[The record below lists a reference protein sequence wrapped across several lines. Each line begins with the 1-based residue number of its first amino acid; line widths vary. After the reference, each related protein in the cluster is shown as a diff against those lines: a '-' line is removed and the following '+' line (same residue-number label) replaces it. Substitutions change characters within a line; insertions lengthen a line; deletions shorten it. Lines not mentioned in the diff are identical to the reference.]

1 MARAPKV
8 LEYNKMKAPELKKL
22 CEQRD
27 IQCKMVVKDMVEAL
41 KLEEQGKWVFHTEQ
55 EKLKKG
61 GYLIKIDYRNKE
73 DLIKMSALV
82 EKKLSKRLDV
92 YSMNRLWFKM
102 DDEFI
107 KTQN

>member
-41 KLEEQGKWVFHTEQ
+41 NLEEQGKWVFHTEQ